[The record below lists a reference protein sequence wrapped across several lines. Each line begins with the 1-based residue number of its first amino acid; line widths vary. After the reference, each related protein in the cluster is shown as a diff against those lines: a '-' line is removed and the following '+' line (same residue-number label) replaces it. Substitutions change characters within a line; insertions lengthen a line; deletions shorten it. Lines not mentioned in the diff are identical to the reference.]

1 MSNMISKPKLC
12 NFKSIIFHQRMLK
25 NLYKPC
31 DVNVLFKRKLNKE
44 GRGIIISGEI

>member
-1 MSNMISKPKLC
+1 
-12 NFKSIIFHQRMLK
+12 MLK

-44 GRGIIISGEI
+44 GKGITIISGEI